1 MSKALYSLLV
11 SGSMAV
17 TCDSTKQTPHVFSS
31 SKGFSR
37 VARSLLFI
45 PIILRSPVSA
55 VILLSVWAHE
65 VYMSV
70 LGLHSG
76 NLCRSPCSFSFFFF
90 FFDCSIVNLNVVLIS
105 SVNFKQS
112 YSFLLFSYSVFF
124 FRFKS

>member
-45 PIILRSPVSA
+45 PIILRSPISA

-76 NLCRSPCSFSFFFF
+76 NLCRSPFSFSF
-90 FFDCSIVNLNVVLIS
+90 FFDCSIVNINVVLIS

-124 FRFKS
+124 FRFKG